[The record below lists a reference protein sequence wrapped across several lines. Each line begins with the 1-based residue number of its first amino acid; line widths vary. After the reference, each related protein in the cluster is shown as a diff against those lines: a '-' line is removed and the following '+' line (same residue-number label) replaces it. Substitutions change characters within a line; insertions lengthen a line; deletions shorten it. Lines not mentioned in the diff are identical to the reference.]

1 MGCIIVFHSKKKLF
15 PALSARQYR
24 IAQGFDAAAALVTS
38 EGVKAAAAEER
49 FTGEKTTGTFPVNA
63 MNYCLKAA
71 NLTPDDV
78 DYLGHGFCYKPYKSL
93 YDLSENTARQYEEV
107 YSRKAQ
113 LRCLQD
119 YFPSINWDDKFIQ
132 VPHHLAHAAST
143 FYPSGFEES
152 LILITDGI
160 GEQHNTTIAVGHGNQ
175 IEIIRQIPG
184 LHSIGILYGVITMY
198 LGFFF
203 GMDEYKVMGLAAF
216 GNPNRFFNKMADLV
230 KLEGDGTYTIPILY
244 KNRTELEKETYAG
257 SLAILS
263 EMFGPPREP
272 DDDVK
277 THHMDVAAA
286 LQAVLQNCL
295 LHVLRYFKKETGQ
308 KNLCM
313 AGGVALNCTANGI
326 IKRGRLFRE
335 IFIQPAAGDDGTA
348 LGAALFIRHQLVPQQ
363 SVKRMGLPLWGPGYN
378 ETQIESVLKDCSEYV
393 YTRYDSLD
401 GLVRKTAALLA
412 KGLIVAWFQ
421 GRMEFG
427 PRALGSRSILGD
439 PRDKEMRNLINQRIK
454 KREDFRP
461 FGPAVIN
468 EEASRYFDIEAGD
481 EASYAYMLSLTQ
493 VKADYRD
500 CLPAVTHIDGSA
512 RVQCV
517 SKQDQ
522 PRFWALLKTF
532 GKISG
537 VPVFFNTSLNVQGQ
551 PIVNSPEE
559 ALATFLSANLDALV
573 MENFLLVRRDIHK

>member
-1 MGCIIVFHSKKKLF
+1 M
-15 PALSARQYR
+15 
-24 IAQGFDAAAALVTS
+24 
-38 EGVKAAAAEER
+38 AAAAEER

-63 MNYCLKAA
+63 MNYCLQAA
-71 NLTPDDV
+71 KLTPDNV
-78 DYLGHGFCYKPYKSL
+78 DYLGHGFCYEPYKSF
-93 YDLSENTARQYEEV
+93 YELSENAARQYEEV
-107 YSRKAQ
+107 FSRKAQ
-113 LRCLQD
+113 LQCLQD

-152 LILITDGI
+152 LILITDGM
-160 GEQHNTTIAVGHGNQ
+160 GEQHNTTIALGRGNQ
-175 IEIIRQIPG
+175 IEIIKQIPG
-184 LHSIGILYGVITMY
+184 LHSIGILYGVMTMY

-203 GMDEYKVMGLAAF
+203 LMDEYKVMGLAAF
-216 GNPNRFFNKMADLV
+216 GNPNRYFNKMADLV
-230 KLEGDGTYTIPILY
+230 KLEDDGTYTIPILY

-272 DDDVK
+272 DDDVT

-295 LHVLRYFKKETGQ
+295 LHVLRYFQKETGQ

-313 AGGVALNCTANGI
+313 AGGVALNCTANAI
-326 IKRGRLFRE
+326 IKRSRLFRE

-348 LGAALFIRHQLVPQQ
+348 LGAALFIRHQRVSNQPA
-363 SVKRMGLPLWGPGYN
+363 KRMRLPLWGPGYN
-378 ETQIESVLKDCSEYV
+378 EAQIESVVKNCSTYA
-393 YTRYDSLD
+393 YTRFASLD
-401 GLVRKTAALLA
+401 ELFGKTAALLA
-412 KGLIVAWFQ
+412 KGQIVAWFQ

-439 PRDKEMRNLINQRIK
+439 PRDKEMRNRINQRIK

-468 EEASRYFDIEAGD
+468 EEASRYFDIETGD
-481 EASYAYMLSLTQ
+481 EASYSYMLSLTQ
-493 VKADYRD
+493 VKTDYQDR
-500 CLPAVTHIDGSA
+500 LPAVTHIDGSA

-522 PRFWALLKTF
+522 PRFWELLKTF

-537 VPVFFNTSLNVQGQ
+537 VPVLLNTSLNVQGQ

-559 ALATFLSANLDALV
+559 ALATFLSAKLDALV
-573 MENFLLVRRDIHK
+573 MENFLLVRRDVYNKFSEREDERR